1 MSPASVWAQEIIQV
15 KGTKALINLSGTEA
29 SVGSDVFA
37 VDSAG
42 KRRAILR
49 IRQVKGD
56 RAVADVVKGTAQTG
70 QSIQARGGGSAAP
83 APTQARSQEAS
94 EESDD
99 GRAKRPRGFLGQ
111 FLKRGTA
118 AGALA
123 GLSQNTMSLT
133 AKRGNDSEDLTL
145 SGNSFNLVG
154 FYDYDLSK
162 SFTIRTK
169 AGIENFDVKGTATKS
184 TVCNDSTACDV
195 GFMYLA
201 GEASAHFNFMTGK
214 TRAYVGAG
222 LAFLFAMGKKS
233 SVSNLDTSN
242 ATNQMILLGGGA
254 DINMGGGAFVPV
266 SFEYGM
272 FPGSATVKATSM
284 LLRAGYGWR
293 F

>member
-1 MSPASVWAQEIIQV
+1 MSPTAVWAQEIIQV
-15 KGTKALINLSGTEA
+15 KGNKALINLSGTEA
-29 SVGSDVFA
+29 SVGGEFYA
-37 VDSAG
+37 VDTAG
-42 KRRAILR
+42 KKRGLLKV
-49 IRQVKGD
+49 RQVKGD
-56 RAVADVVKGTAQTG
+56 RAVADVIKGSAQTG
-70 QSIQARGGGSAAP
+70 QSVQPRAASGATPTATASATA
-83 APTQARSQEAS
+83 
-94 EESDD
+94 ESDSGD
-99 GRAKRPRGFLGQ
+99 EGRAKRPRGFLGQ

-118 AGALA
+118 AGVLA
-123 GLSQNTMSLT
+123 GLSQNSMSLT
-133 AKRGNDSEDLTL
+133 AKRGTASEDLSL

-169 AGIENFDVKGTATKS
+169 LGIENFDVKGTAS
-184 TVCNDSTACDV
+184 NAAVCSDSTACDV

-233 SVSNLDTSN
+233 TVSNLDTSN